1 MFSLPLQVEGL
12 PDLASSFG
20 FTAFPK
26 RLDPLENSY
35 FLQSTLSIITLLHL
49 MDFGA
54 IFAQFHLKRGV
65 NSLFKLLMDRHFDNA
80 RRRVL
85 QKNIARSLS
94 YNGLA
99 PTESQLRSVE

>member
-1 MFSLPLQVEGL
+1 
-12 PDLASSFG
+12 
-20 FTAFPK
+20 
-26 RLDPLENSY
+26 
-35 FLQSTLSIITLLHL
+35 

-54 IFAQFHLKRGV
+54 ILAQFHLKRGV

-85 QKNIARSLS
+85 QKNMARSLSS

-99 PTESQLRSVE
+99 PAESQLCSVE